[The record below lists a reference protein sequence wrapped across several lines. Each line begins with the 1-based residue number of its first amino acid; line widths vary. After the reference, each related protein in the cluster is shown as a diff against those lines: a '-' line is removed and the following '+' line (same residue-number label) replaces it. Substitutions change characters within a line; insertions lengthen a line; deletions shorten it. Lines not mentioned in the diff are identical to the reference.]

1 MTGAYLRVKRNGE
14 WLAVEVE
21 HLTDAEREEFLKG
34 DHRLLKWLNV
44 VCNSLVEA
52 ETLFKELEDAGI
64 LTKGE
69 KGE

>member
-21 HLTDAEREEFLKG
+21 HLTDDEREAILK
-34 DHRLLKWLNV
+34 DDPRLMKWLNL

-52 ETLFKELEDAGI
+52 ETLFKELENEGI
-64 LTKGE
+64 LQRGDT
-69 KGE
+69 